1 MLNRLNHQKNLG
13 NIIEITLPNHL
24 QYYSKCTDPSKRM
37 IVRTDVICDLKT
49 THDCWLWLELFNS
62 VRLKKKLICNNL
74 TRKYCHSAFTND
86 PVWMSGH
93 FDPPMTRI
101 PQGPTQMKCYEIIC
115 PAVFWVQINVYTFVY
130 MMDSGLLA
138 QTLHNWWLRTLF
150 IKLFWWLYTS
160 FHWPGLEAVA
170 IGLASTGVGKVQK
183 LGSLCLGWNQRGIFD
198 QPRFHRMG
206 YSRFL
211 PPASSPVSFLGG
223 GSWEWPASKKKRC
236 KPMMNIHTYHSG
248 HTHCYSLPPTQLTF
262 YPPPLP
268 CRCQP
273 PFQIWEE
280 SLVYR
285 YSISGLWTGPLD
297 AARDNLQVSSTTK
310 LNGMNRWFHWLFCNS
325 ILNNLQCVFRLC
337 LDILCCTCFPMWSS
351 LNLTPRLGRR
361 CLTSLSDA
369 IWSLPWFRI
378 QQDMPPAPPLW
389 NWWTMTR
396 IKGEIFPTRPKQQTK
411 ISGHLLPKKSKVK
424 GKLMQLPV
432 EIDQGQPR
440 LGPEKIY
447 QENFLE
453 SAQHKRQILATHI
466 ILCRAMSKWVFG

>member
-160 FHWPGLEAVA
+160 FHWPGP
-170 IGLASTGVGKVQK
+170 
-183 LGSLCLGWNQRGIFD
+183 QRGLE
-198 QPRFHRMG
+198 R
-206 YSRFL
+206 
-211 PPASSPVSFLGG
+211 
-223 GSWEWPASKKKRC
+223 SK
-236 KPMMNIHTYHSG
+236 S
-248 HTHCYSLPPTQLTF
+248 
-262 YPPPLP
+262 
-268 CRCQP
+268 
-273 PFQIWEE
+273 
-280 SLVYR
+280 
-285 YSISGLWTGPLD
+285 
-297 AARDNLQVSSTTK
+297 
-310 LNGMNRWFHWLFCNS
+310 
-325 ILNNLQCVFRLC
+325 
-337 LDILCCTCFPMWSS
+337 
-351 LNLTPRLGRR
+351 
-361 CLTSLSDA
+361 
-369 IWSLPWFRI
+369 
-378 QQDMPPAPPLW
+378 
-389 NWWTMTR
+389 
-396 IKGEIFPTRPKQQTK
+396 
-411 ISGHLLPKKSKVK
+411 
-424 GKLMQLPV
+424 
-432 EIDQGQPR
+432 
-440 LGPEKIY
+440 
-447 QENFLE
+447 
-453 SAQHKRQILATHI
+453 
-466 ILCRAMSKWVFG
+466 